1 MQFSNAVTTVTRT
14 AIPKRVY
21 DTVTNGTPGLQT
33 FLRTAKAW
41 ATGTKY
47 EPVIKYQDTTNGGN
61 TGIADQLD
69 SDRQDVRTNMSFEV
83 KAAYKPV
90 VIADIETKL
99 NKGDE
104 QIVSLFETEFD
115 SQAQSLMNVMAQNLY
130 TANGTGNEWDSLY
143 NAASDSTVFSTYG
156 SLSRSTYTSIN
167 GYYLAS
173 TGALTLAKMATGY
186 DDVTVGMD
194 EPDFMLTTKTLWTA
208 YEALLTP
215 TLRSTYEG
223 FSFPNYDQY
232 GMVSQ
237 KSQPMGA
244 TQGFRTV
251 TFRGTPVARD
261 EQIPSGRLHY
271 VNTKAFHMR
280 GVDMAGI
287 DNFQTLNFKKKNS
300 EGVPMGVP
308 GNTPSAKGFNF
319 RVLMSPVD
327 QFAQV
332 GYLAY
337 FGNFVSENPRL
348 LGTLAGAT
356 A

>member
-1 MQFSNAVTTVTRT
+1 MQFSSAVTTVTRT
-14 AIPKRVY
+14 VIPKRVY
-21 DTVTNGTPGLQT
+21 DTVTLGTPGLQT
-33 FLRTAKAW
+33 FLRKATSW
-41 ATGTKY
+41 TTGTKY

-69 SDRQDVRTNMSFEV
+69 SDRQNVRTNWSFEV
-83 KAAYKPV
+83 KMAYKPV
-90 VIADIETKL
+90 VVANIEQKL
-99 NKGDE
+99 NEGDE
-104 QIVSLFETEFD
+104 RIVSLLEAEFD
-115 SQAQSLMNVMAQNLY
+115 SQAQSLTNLMAQNLY
-130 TANGTGNEWDSLY
+130 TGNGTGDEWDSLF
-143 NAASDSTVFSTYG
+143 NAASDSTLFSTYG
-156 SLSRSTYTSIN
+156 GLSRSTYTSIN

-173 TGALTLAKMATGY
+173 TGSLTLAKLATGY

-232 GMVSQ
+232 GMMTS
-237 KSQPMGA
+237 KSKDMGA

-251 TFRGTPVARD
+251 TFRGTPIARD
-261 EQIPSGRLHY
+261 EQVPSGRLHY
-271 VNTKAFHMR
+271 VNTRYFHMH
-280 GVDMAGI
+280 GVDMSGTA
-287 DNFQTLNFKKKNS
+287 NFQTLNFKKANK

-308 GNTPSAKGFNF
+308 GNVPSAKGFNF

-327 QFAQV
+327 QFAEV

-337 FGNFVSENPRL
+337 AGNFVSENPRL